1 MTKKPL
7 SLPDNYDEFL
17 QALKE
22 RIRTSQVR
30 AALAVNKELIQLYW
44 EVGKFIVQQQEEYSW
59 GKGVIERLA
68 KDLKKSFP
76 GLKGFSA
83 RNLWRMRAFYLAYTV
98 ELPENLENSS
108 ELDGQNLPQAVAE
121 IPWGHNII
129 LLEKLKDPKIRL
141 WYAKATIEYGWSRNI
156 LVLQLENQLYQRQ
169 GKATTN
175 FQKTLPA
182 PQSDLAQQSIKD
194 PYIFDFL
201 TLAEDAQEKVLEA
214 GLIEHIK
221 NFMLELG
228 VGFAFVGNQYKLT
241 VGEQDYYLDLL
252 FYHLKLRC
260 FVVIELKTKPF
271 IPEYAGK
278 MNFYLS
284 AVDDLLKHSTDNPSI
299 GMILCKSQDRINVEY
314 ALRGINKPI
323 GVAQWQTELTKSL
336 PEELQTDLPT
346 IEEIEAELETVSEE
360 V

>member
-1 MTKKPL
+1 M
-7 SLPDNYDEFL
+7 
-17 QALKE
+17 
-22 RIRTSQVR
+22 
-30 AALAVNKELIQLYW
+30 
-44 EVGKFIVQQQEEYSW
+44 
-59 GKGVIERLA
+59 
-68 KDLKKSFP
+68 
-76 GLKGFSA
+76 
-83 RNLWRMRAFYLAYTV
+83 

-129 LLEKLKDPKIRL
+129 LLEKLKDPNIRL

-241 VGEQDYYLDLL
+241 IGEQDYYLDLL
-252 FYHLKLRC
+252 L
-260 FVVIELKTKPF
+260 
-271 IPEYAGK
+271 
-278 MNFYLS
+278 
-284 AVDDLLKHSTDNPSI
+284 
-299 GMILCKSQDRINVEY
+299 MIC
-314 ALRGINKPI
+314 
-323 GVAQWQTELTKSL
+323 
-336 PEELQTDLPT
+336 
-346 IEEIEAELETVSEE
+346 
-360 V
+360 